1 MVALIHGVKEMINIY
16 DFIKVDKLDDL
27 KKSLKPGDD
36 KVIYEDEKL
45 KITLKKRGRKVY
57 TFIDEFSNNNINEI
71 LQKVVNLA

>member
-1 MVALIHGVKEMINIY
+1 MINIY
-16 DFIKVDKLDDL
+16 DFIKVDKLDAL

-45 KITLKKRGRKVY
+45 KITLKKRGKKVY

>member
-1 MVALIHGVKEMINIY
+1 MINIY

-45 KITLKKRGRKVY
+45 KITLKKKR
-57 TFIDEFSNNNINEI
+57 
-71 LQKVVNLA
+71 

>member
-1 MVALIHGVKEMINIY
+1 MALIHGVKEMINIY

>member
-1 MVALIHGVKEMINIY
+1 MALIHGVKEMINIY

-71 LQKVVNLA
+71 LQEVVNLA

>member
-1 MVALIHGVKEMINIY
+1 MINIY